1 MPTLRLRRA
10 PHEPRIEV
18 IPLIDVMMFLL
29 SFFIYSQAL
38 AVRVSVVPMELR
50 NFASAQDAK
59 PAPAATISIDLEGK
73 LFYDRE
79 PVELGGLPE
88 RVAASRKEDP
98 RTVVYVAVANGEGRV
113 DRAPILQDVWERLR
127 GSGLTVNLVGRRVE
141 RDGAAP
147 RTGSAPATAP
157 AAPGSVPAAAPTA
170 VPASAPAAPAAAP
183 ATPAAS
189 PAAAPAQP

>member
-79 PVELGGLPE
+79 PVELAALPE
-88 RVAASRKEDP
+88 RIAASRKEDE
-98 RTVVYVAVANGEGRV
+98 RTVVYIAVANGEGTV

-127 GSGLTVNLVGRRVE
+127 GSGLTVNLVGRRVD
-141 RDGAAP
+141 RDSAAP
-147 RTGSAPATAP
+147 RQGPP
-157 AAPGSVPAAAPTA
+157 PAAAPD
-170 VPASAPAAPAAAP
+170 APAGTPAPSATP
-183 ATPAAS
+183 ATPA
-189 PAAAPAQP
+189 PAPPAPSSAPPQR

>member
-38 AVRVSVVPMELR
+38 AVRVSVVSMELR

-73 LFYDRE
+73 LFFDRE
-79 PVELGGLPE
+79 PVELDALPE
-88 RVAASRKEDP
+88 RIAASRKEDE
-98 RTVVYVAVANGEGRV
+98 RTVVYVAVADGEGTV

-147 RTGSAPATAP
+147 GRG
-157 AAPGSVPAAAPTA
+157 A
-170 VPASAPAAPAAAP
+170 VPGAAPAAAP
-183 ATPAAS
+183 AAPPSAAAA
-189 PAAAPAQP
+189 PAAAPAPAPSPAPPQR

>member
-79 PVELGGLPE
+79 PVELDALPE
-88 RVAASRKEDP
+88 RIAASRKEDE
-98 RTVVYVAVANGEGRV
+98 RTVVYIAVADGEGTV

-127 GSGLTVNLVGRRVE
+127 GSGLSVNLVGRRVD
-141 RDGAAP
+141 RDDAAP
-147 RTGSAPATAP
+147 RRAPAPSAAPATAP
-157 AAPGSVPAAAPTA
+157 AAVPTT
-170 VPASAPAAPAAAP
+170 PASAPAAAP
-183 ATPAAS
+183 ATAAPA
-189 PAAAPAQP
+189 PAAAPAPQG

>member
-59 PAPAATISIDLEGK
+59 PAPAATISIDINGK

-79 PVELGGLPE
+79 PVDLDGLPE
-88 RVAASRKEDP
+88 RIAASRKEDE
-98 RTVVYVAVANGEGRV
+98 RTVVYVAVADGEGTV

-127 GSGLTVNLVGRRVE
+127 RSGLTVNLVGRRIDRE
-141 RDGAAP
+141 EAAP
-147 RTGSAPATAP
+147 RGSGAGTASPGAAQGSAAQAPKAPAGGQPSPAQAAP
-157 AAPGSVPAAAPTA
+157 AAP
-170 VPASAPAAPAAAP
+170 
-183 ATPAAS
+183 
-189 PAAAPAQP
+189 

>member
-79 PVELGGLPE
+79 PVELDALPE
-88 RVAASRKEDP
+88 RIAASRKEDE
-98 RTVVYVAVANGEGRV
+98 RTVVYIAVANGEGTV

-127 GSGLTVNLVGRRVE
+127 GSGLTVNLVGRRVD
-141 RDGAAP
+141 RDDAAP
-147 RTGSAPATAP
+147 RRGP
-157 AAPGSVPAAAPTA
+157 
-170 VPASAPAAPAAAP
+170 APAAAP
-183 ATPAAS
+183 AS
-189 PAAAPAQP
+189 PAAAPAPATAPVPQG

>member
-79 PVELGGLPE
+79 PVELDGLAE
-88 RVAASRKEDP
+88 RIAASRKEDA

-127 GSGLTVNLVGRRVE
+127 GSGLTVNLVGRRVD

-147 RTGSAPATAP
+147 RTGSAPSA
-157 AAPGSVPAAAPTA
+157 GPAAAPTA
-170 VPASAPAAPAAAP
+170 APTA
-183 ATPAAS
+183 PAAS
-189 PAAAPAQP
+189 PAAPASVPAAPSAAPPAAPPAQP

>member
-79 PVELGGLPE
+79 PVELDALPE
-88 RVAASRKEDP
+88 RIAASRKEDE
-98 RTVVYVAVANGEGRV
+98 RTVVYIAVADGEGTV

-127 GSGLTVNLVGRRVE
+127 GSGLSVNLVGRRVD
-141 RDGAAP
+141 RDNTAP
-147 RTGSAPATAP
+147 RGAPAPASPAPAP
-157 AAPGSVPAAAPTA
+157 AAVPTT
-170 VPASAPAAPAAAP
+170 PASAPAAAP
-183 ATPAAS
+183 ATAAPA
-189 PAAAPAQP
+189 PAAAPAPQG

>member
-79 PVELGGLPE
+79 PVELDALPE
-88 RVAASRKEDP
+88 RIAASRKEDE
-98 RTVVYVAVANGEGRV
+98 RTVVYIAVANGEGTV

-127 GSGLTVNLVGRRVE
+127 GSGLTVNLVGRRVD
-141 RDGAAP
+141 RDGASP
-147 RTGSAPATAP
+147 RRGTAP
-157 AAPGSVPAAAPTA
+157 AATPGATASPVAAPA
-170 VPASAPAAPAAAP
+170 SMPAAPAAPAA
-183 ATPAAS
+183 TPAQ
-189 PAAAPAQP
+189 AAPAPSTAPPGS

>member
-59 PAPAATISIDLEGK
+59 PAPAATISIDLNGK

-79 PVELGGLPE
+79 PVDLDGLPE
-88 RVAASRKEDP
+88 RIAASRKEDE
-98 RTVVYVAVANGEGRV
+98 RTVVYVAVADGEGTV

-127 GSGLTVNLVGRRVE
+127 RSGLSVNLVGRRVE
-141 RDGAAP
+141 RDGPAPRPGAAP
-147 RTGSAPATAP
+147 APASSPAAAPP
-157 AAPGSVPAAAPTA
+157 AAPSAPAAAPT
-170 VPASAPAAPAAAP
+170 
-183 ATPAAS
+183 
-189 PAAAPAQP
+189 QP

>member
-79 PVELGGLPE
+79 PVELDALPE
-88 RVAASRKEDP
+88 RIAASRKEDE
-98 RTVVYVAVANGEGRV
+98 RTIVYIAVANGEGTV

-127 GSGLTVNLVGRRVE
+127 GSGLTVNLVGRRVD
-141 RDGAAP
+141 RDDAAP
-147 RTGSAPATAP
+147 RRAPAP
-157 AAPGSVPAAAPTA
+157 SS
-170 VPASAPAAPAAAP
+170 PASAPASAAPAPAAAP
-183 ATPAAS
+183 ATAAPA
-189 PAAAPAQP
+189 PAAAPAPQG

>member
-79 PVELGGLPE
+79 PVELDALPE
-88 RVAASRKEDP
+88 RIAASRKEDE
-98 RTVVYVAVANGEGRV
+98 RTVVYIAVADGEGTV

-127 GSGLTVNLVGRRVE
+127 GSGLSVNLVGRRVD
-141 RDGAAP
+141 RDDAAP
-147 RTGSAPATAP
+147 RRAPAP
-157 AAPGSVPAAAPTA
+157 AAPAPADVPTT
-170 VPASAPAAPAAAP
+170 PASAPAAAP
-183 ATPAAS
+183 ATAAPA
-189 PAAAPAQP
+189 PAAAPAPQG

>member
-79 PVELGGLPE
+79 PVELDGLPE

-98 RTVVYVAVANGEGRV
+98 RTVVYVAVANGEGRI

-127 GSGLTVNLVGRRVE
+127 GSGLTVNLVGRRVD

-147 RTGSAPATAP
+147 RAGPAP
-157 AAPGSVPAAAPTA
+157 S
-170 VPASAPAAPAAAP
+170 AAPAAAP
-183 ATPAAS
+183 AAS
-189 PAAAPAQP
+189 PPAAAPAPPAAAPVQP

>member
-79 PVELGGLPE
+79 PVELDALPE
-88 RVAASRKEDP
+88 RIAASRKEDE
-98 RTVVYVAVANGEGRV
+98 RTVVYIAVADGEGTV

-127 GSGLTVNLVGRRVE
+127 GSGLSVNLVGRRVD
-141 RDGAAP
+141 RDATAPRGGAAP
-147 RTGSAPATAP
+147 P
-157 AAPGSVPAAAPTA
+157 AAPPSR
-170 VPASAPAAPAAAP
+170 
-183 ATPAAS
+183 
-189 PAAAPAQP
+189 

>member
-73 LFYDRE
+73 IFFDRE
-79 PVELGGLPE
+79 PVELDALPE
-88 RVAASRKEDP
+88 RIAASRKEDE
-98 RTVVYVAVANGEGRV
+98 RTVVYVAVADGQGTV

-141 RDGAAP
+141 RDDAAPRRGAAP
-147 RTGSAPATAP
+147 G
-157 AAPGSVPAAAPTA
+157 AA
-170 VPASAPAAPAAAP
+170 PASAPAAQPSAAAAAP
-183 ATPAAS
+183 AATPAPAPS
-189 PAAAPAQP
+189 PTPPRR

>member
-59 PAPAATISIDLEGK
+59 PAPAATISIDLDGK

-79 PVELGGLPE
+79 PVDLDGLPE
-88 RVAASRKEDP
+88 RIAASRKEDE
-98 RTVVYVAVANGEGRV
+98 RTVVYVAVADGEGTV

-127 GSGLTVNLVGRRVE
+127 RSGLTVNLVGKRVD
-141 RDGAAP
+141 RDGDARGTAPVPQSSPSATAAP
-147 RTGSAPATAP
+147 PAAVAP
-157 AAPGSVPAAAPTA
+157 AAQ
-170 VPASAPAAPAAAP
+170 APAAPA
-183 ATPAAS
+183 S
-189 PAAAPAQP
+189 P

>member
-59 PAPAATISIDLEGK
+59 PAPAATISIDLDGK

-79 PVELGGLPE
+79 PVELDGLPE
-88 RVAASRKEDP
+88 RIAASRKEDE
-98 RTVVYVAVANGEGRV
+98 RTVVYVAVADGEGTV

-127 GSGLTVNLVGRRVE
+127 RSGLTVNLVGRRID
-141 RDGAAP
+141 RDDAAP
-147 RTGSAPATAP
+147 RRGSAPAAT
-157 AAPGSVPAAAPTA
+157 PTA
-170 VPASAPAAPAAAP
+170 STAS
-183 ATPAAS
+183 PAAS
-189 PAAAPAQP
+189 PAPQPPSSTPAP

>member
-59 PAPAATISIDLEGK
+59 PAPAATISIDLDGK
-73 LFYDRE
+73 LYYDRE
-79 PVELGGLPE
+79 PVDLDGLPE
-88 RVAASRKEDP
+88 RIAASRKEDE
-98 RTVVYVAVANGEGRV
+98 RTVVYVAVADGEGTV

-127 GSGLTVNLVGRRVE
+127 RSGLAVNLVGRRVD
-141 RDGAAP
+141 RDDAAP
-147 RTGSAPATAP
+147 RGRAAPAST
-157 AAPGSVPAAAPTA
+157 PAAAP
-170 VPASAPAAPAAAP
+170 
-183 ATPAAS
+183 AS
-189 PAAAPAQP
+189 PAAAPSP